1 MSFHMELRNR
11 LRCVFILGL
20 LACSSFCL
28 AQGKAISIVTFPSS
42 SPRVEFGAAKLSK
55 ALAEAGFTVKMLKQ
69 QQVPNAGRWI
79 YLGVDSE
86 AILGKESFNIYSTK
100 ERNIFIAGADASG
113 TLYGCLELADR
124 IRSTGNLPDN
134 ISFSDH
140 PQMVLRGACI

>member
-1 MSFHMELRNR
+1 
-11 LRCVFILGL
+11 
-20 LACSSFCL
+20 
-28 AQGKAISIVTFPSS
+28 
-42 SPRVEFGAAKLSK
+42 
-55 ALAEAGFTVKMLKQ
+55 
-69 QQVPNAGRWI
+69 
-79 YLGVDSE
+79 E

-140 PQMVLRGACI
+140 PQMVLRGACIGLQKSTYLPGRHVYEYPYTPETFPWFYDKALWTRILDSMVANRMNS